1 MSRYI
6 MQIDVIDPHFTVME
20 AMVLAANLKLGN
32 DLTKQQKLEIIEEIL
47 NMLRLKNAANTKA
60 VRLSGGERKRLC
72 IALELVNNPPVV
84 FLDEPTT

>member
-6 MQIDVIDPHFTVME
+6 MQNDVIDPHFTVME
-20 AMVLAANLKLGN
+20 TMLFAAHLKLGN
-32 DLTKQQKLEIIEEIL
+32 SLTKQQKLEVVEEIL
-47 NMLRLKNAANTKA
+47 NMLRLQNAAHTKA
-60 VRLSGGERKRLC
+60 LCLSGGERKRLC